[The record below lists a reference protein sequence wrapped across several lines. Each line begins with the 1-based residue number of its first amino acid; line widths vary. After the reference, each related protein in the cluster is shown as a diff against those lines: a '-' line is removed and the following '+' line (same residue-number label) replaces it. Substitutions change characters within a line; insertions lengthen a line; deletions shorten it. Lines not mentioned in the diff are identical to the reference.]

1 MKTYDIG
8 IIGGGVAG
16 AFAALRIAQL
26 HRNVKTILIE
36 FGRPPGKRRRQLEG
50 WLGCLPTGD
59 GKIYPS
65 DVAKILDLADGR
77 RVKAIN
83 RWFFNHLNEV
93 NPCKLVRTRMPAA
106 ATLRKI
112 KTAGF
117 EVTNRH
123 YFQWRP
129 ESIHQLSR
137 LIAERVEGGNVAFSF
152 DNEVYSFARSNGQFF
167 LSTAEGDIKCK
178 RLILCAGR
186 SGWRW
191 VNEMYRKLGILVNDD
206 IARFGIRVELPAQYL
221 KDFNQSHCTWA
232 REGLQIG
239 PMQWGGSIIQEDHA
253 DMTTAAYRSN
263 EDRWKSDKTFFSI
276 IGHRE
281 FEGKGCFQSSRLAQ
295 LAFLLSGDRVGREKI
310 RSFMKRQDQLSLV
323 PEFAWLR
330 DVIDELTTIIPPL
343 ISRGYY
349 HCPDIQTCT
358 PNLRIGANLE
368 SEVRGLFVAGESA
381 GITGIAAAAISGGLA
396 AESATK

>member
-186 SGWRW
+186 SGWR
-191 VNEMYRKLGILVNDD
+191 
-206 IARFGIRVELPAQYL
+206 
-221 KDFNQSHCTWA
+221 C
-232 REGLQIG
+232 G